1 MRLEVLTKED
11 MTALSRELSRSGIM
25 NRTKEETTS
34 EVQHYIVIR
43 GKYGE
48 LVEKSAGIF
57 VVEDELEEIKVAFEE
72 ILDGWEPG
80 ESKDL
85 SELFGDSDLTR
96 LLLITAMVEE
106 GFLEEEDGRLVLLE
120 RPVLEELTVELRFP
134 IDALEDKLERVD
146 EVFNPGMVTEFT
158 LEKRYYVEVME
169 VDRELVE
176 SALEIAED
184 YATEE
189 SLVEAMFQG
198 IARATLAEAILQLAE
213 KYKRK
218 NELIEALMSMEPLTI
233 ETERERINVYF
244 DEDAL
249 EDFLRELQTLG
260 YLKVKGNRIW
270 A

>member
-1 MRLEVLTKED
+1 LRLEVLTKED
-11 MTALSRELSRSGIM
+11 MNTLSRELSRAGIM
-25 NRTKEETTS
+25 NRTREETAS
-34 EVQHYIVIR
+34 EIQHYIVIR

-48 LVEKSAGIF
+48 LLEKASGMP
-57 VVEDELEEIKVAFEE
+57 VVEEELEEIKIAFEE
-72 ILDGWEPG
+72 ILENWEAG
-80 ESKDL
+80 ESRDL

-96 LLLITAMVEE
+96 LLLITAMMDG

-120 RPVLEELTVELRFP
+120 RPVLDELTVELRFP
-134 IDALEDKLERVD
+134 IEELEDELERVD

-169 VDRELVE
+169 VERELVE

-198 IARATLAEAILQLAE
+198 IARATLAEVVLQLAE
-213 KYKRK
+213 KYKKK

-233 ETERERINVYF
+233 ETERERINIYF
-244 DEDAL
+244 DEDAVD
-249 EDFLRELQTLG
+249 DFLKELQALG

>member
-1 MRLEVLTKED
+1 MRLEVLSKED
-11 MTALSRELSRSGIM
+11 MNALSRELSRAGIM
-25 NRTKEETTS
+25 NRTREESTS
-34 EVQHYIVIR
+34 EIRHYIVIR

-48 LVEKSAGIF
+48 LVEKASGILA
-57 VVEDELEEIKVAFEE
+57 VEDELEEIKVAFGE
-72 ILDGWEPG
+72 ILEDWETG

-96 LLLITAMVEE
+96 LLLITAMMEE

-120 RPVLEELTVELRFP
+120 KPVLDELTVELRFP
-134 IDALEDKLERVD
+134 IEELEDELERID

-176 SALEIAED
+176 SALGIAED

-198 IARATLAEAILQLAE
+198 IARATLAEAVFQLAE
-213 KYKRK
+213 KYKKK

-233 ETERERINVYF
+233 ETERERINIYF
-244 DEDAL
+244 DEDAV
-249 EDFLRELQTLG
+249 EDFLKELQTLG

>member
-1 MRLEVLTKED
+1 MKLEVLTKED
-11 MTALSRELSRSGIM
+11 MNALSRELSRAGIM
-25 NRTKEETTS
+25 NRTKEEMTS
-34 EVQHYIVIR
+34 EVQHYVVIR

-48 LVEKSAGIF
+48 LLEKAAGIP
-57 VVEDELEEIKVAFEE
+57 VVEDDLEEIKIAFEE
-72 ILDGWEPG
+72 MLEDWETG

-96 LLLITAMVEE
+96 LLLITSMMEG
-106 GFLEEEDGRLVLLE
+106 GFLEEDDGKLVLLE
-120 RPVLEELTVELRFP
+120 KPLLEELTVELRFP
-134 IDALEDKLERVD
+134 IETLENDLERID

-169 VDRELVE
+169 VEKELVE
-176 SALEIAED
+176 NALEIAED

-198 IARATLAEAILQLAE
+198 IARSTLAEVVLQLAE
-213 KYKRK
+213 KYRKK
-218 NELIEALMSMEPLTI
+218 NELIETLISMEPLTI

-249 EDFLRELQTLG
+249 EDFLKELQTLG

-270 A
+270 V